1 MVLRLMKQMHGVAIR
16 PFAAAD
22 SAQVQ
27 TLLSDSKVALLA
39 GNIPYPYPDQDM
51 MRHNTKTLSQALGDW
66 DN

>member
-1 MVLRLMKQMHGVAIR
+1 MHGVAIR
-16 PFAAAD
+16 PFTAAD

-51 MRHNTKTLSQALGDW
+51 MRHNTKTLSQALGD
-66 DN
+66 